1 MQKEKRVYKTG
12 NIMSISEGLNPLALP
27 IRLSAV
33 HSLASLLNLLQH
45 VIVGKSRLGGNID
58 RLGLEAD
65 IEGLDA

>member
-1 MQKEKRVYKTG
+1 
-12 NIMSISEGLNPLALP
+12 MSIREYLNPLALP

-45 VIVGKSRLGGNID
+45 IIVGKSRLGGNID

>member
-12 NIMSISEGLNPLALP
+12 KIMSIREDLNPLALP

>member
-12 NIMSISEGLNPLALP
+12 NIMSIREDLNPLALP